1 MKMKDKTKINKK
13 KAKEAANCKGLENK
27 YKELEYKYKLLSDL
41 MDRVPDV
48 IYFKDLKGRLIMV
61 NQAHAKGLGL
71 KPEDVVGKTDFDIF
85 PKERAEKMAKDDR
98 YVITTGKTIIDK
110 VERATRADGID
121 NYVST
126 TKIPRY
132 NGRGKIVGLIGI
144 TRDITSRMQF
154 EHLREEKI
162 RIAKKLET
170 LEELNKLESEFLS
183 VVSHE
188 LRTPLAIIKDVIM
201 LLIDEIAGPV
211 AHKQKELLMKAKNN
225 IARLNH
231 IIEELL
237 DISRIESGKIKMH
250 YSLINLNDLLMDSSA
265 FFKKLAEEK
274 GIDLEYNLPRPQIN
288 IFIDAGRINQVS
300 TNLINNAI
308 KFTEQNGK
316 IKVEVKIL
324 ETKVRVG
331 VIDTGMGIAKQDLPK
346 IFHKFV
352 QLTNES
358 QAERKGV
365 GLGLS
370 IAKELVEKDGG
381 EIWVESEL
389 GVGSKFY
396 FTLPRFY
403 TDKVLSKD
411 IRDKI
416 NNLLERNLPVY
427 LINLLIVNYTEFKR
441 RLNIEP
447 KKLFED
453 LRGIIEATSKKFCYA
468 GRKELQIILKDYEKG
483 ECGIIFPKAKEEGAT
498 KFCNLVKGR
507 ISKYFAKNRLEN
519 VFINLGVLSYPS
531 KFHPITTQQLLANVS
546 IKKICIGSDIRRF
559 PRIHYR
565 IDIAV
570 LLPENKVE
578 SCRTLDI
585 SEGGVCFENGC
596 RLKTDAQIQIKLK
609 FPKEKEPVYIR
620 ARVAWIK
627 TIEGVSENGINNK
640 YRLGLE
646 FINLKN
652 RDKKIIS
659 KFIKSI
665 SPKFMVRRK

>member
-1 MKMKDKTKINKK
+1 MRNKTKINVDEV
-13 KAKEAANCKGLENK
+13 KELTNYKELENK
-27 YKELEYKYKLLSDL
+27 YRGLENNYKLLSDL

-48 IYFKDLKGRLIMV
+48 IYFKDTQGRLIMV

-71 KPEDVVGKTDFDIF
+71 KPEKVVGKTDFDIF
-85 PKERAEKMAKDDR
+85 PKERAEKMAKDDM
-98 YVITTGKTIIDK
+98 YVITTGKPIIDK
-110 VERATRADGID
+110 IERATRADGID

-132 NGRGKIVGLIGI
+132 DDKGKIIGLIGI

-154 EHLREEKI
+154 EHLREEKA

-170 LEELNKLESEFLS
+170 LEELNKLKSEFVS

-201 LLIDEIAGPV
+201 LLIDGIVGPIKE
-211 AHKQKELLMKAKNN
+211 KQKDLLTRAKDN
-225 IARLNH
+225 IMRLNK
-231 IIEELL
+231 IIEQLL
-237 DISRIESGKIKMH
+237 DTSRIEGGRLKLH
-250 YSLINLNDLLMDSSA
+250 YSLVNLNDLLMDSSG
-265 FFKKLAEEK
+265 FFKRSADEK
-274 GIDLEYNLPRPQIN
+274 GVDLEYNLPRSQIN
-288 IFIDAGRINQVS
+288 IFIDAERINQVI

-316 IKVEVKIL
+316 IKVEVKIF

-331 VIDTGMGIAKQDLPK
+331 VIDTGIGIAKQDLPK
-346 IFHKFV
+346 IFNKFV
-352 QLTNES
+352 QLSTRS
-358 QAERKGV
+358 QAEREGF

-370 IAKELVEKDGG
+370 IAKELVEKNGG
-381 EIWVESEL
+381 EIWVESKL

-416 NNLLERNLPVY
+416 NNLLEKNLPIY
-427 LINLLIVNYTEFKR
+427 LINLLVVNYTEFKK

-447 KKLFED
+447 RKLFED
-453 LRGIIEATSKKFCYA
+453 LRAIIEGTFKKFCYP
-468 GRKELQIILKDYEKG
+468 GRKELQIILKDYERV
-483 ECGIIFPKAKEEGAT
+483 ECGILFPKAKEGGAT
-498 KFCNLVKGR
+498 KFCNLLKDR
-507 ISKYFAKNRLEN
+507 INKYFTKNKLEN
-519 VFINLGVLSYPS
+519 VFINLGILSYPS
-531 KFHPITTQQLLANVS
+531 KFHPITTQQLLGNVN
-546 IKKICIGSDIRRF
+546 IKKICIGLEIRRF
-559 PRIHYR
+559 PRILYR
-565 IDIAV
+565 VDIEI
-570 LLPENKVE
+570 LLPGNQIE
-578 SCRTLDI
+578 SFQTIDI
-585 SEGGVCFENGC
+585 SEGGVCLVTE
-596 RLKTDAQIQIKLK
+596 RKLETDAQIQIRLKLLK
-609 FPKEKEPVYIR
+609 RKESLCVR
-620 ARVAWIK
+620 ACVAWIK
-627 TIEGVSENGINNK
+627 AIEELPKGSANK

-665 SPKFMVRRK
+665 SP

>member
-1 MKMKDKTKINKK
+1 MKAKTKINKNQ
-13 KAKEAANCKGLENK
+13 AKEVTNRKELENK
-27 YKELEYKYKLLSDL
+27 YKGLKNKYKLLLEL

-48 IYFKDLKGRLIMV
+48 IYFKDIKGRLIMV

-85 PKERAEKMAKDDR
+85 PKERAEKMAKDDM
-98 YVITTGKTIIDK
+98 YIITTGKPIIDK
-110 VERATRADGID
+110 IERATRADGID

-132 NGRGKIVGLIGI
+132 DNKGRVIGLIGI
-144 TRDITSRMQF
+144 TRDITHRIQF
-154 EHLREEKI
+154 EHLREEKTLI
-162 RIAKKLET
+162 SKKLEV
-170 LEELNKLESEFLS
+170 LEELNKMKSEFVS

-188 LRTPLAIIKDVIM
+188 LRTPLAIVKDVIM
-201 LLIDEIAGPV
+201 LLCDGIVGPMKE
-211 AHKQKELLMKAKNN
+211 KQKGLLMKAKDN

-265 FFKKLAEEK
+265 FFEKLAKEK
-274 GIDLEYNLPRPQIN
+274 GIDLEYDVPQVQIN
-288 IFIDAGRINQVS
+288 IFIDAERQNQVI

-331 VIDTGMGIAKQDLPK
+331 VIDTGIGIAKRDLPK
-346 IFHKFV
+346 IFNKFV

-358 QAERKGV
+358 QAERKGI

-370 IAKELVEKDGG
+370 IAKELIEKNGG
-381 EIWVESEL
+381 EIWVESKL

-403 TDKVLSKD
+403 TDKLLNSD

-416 NNLLERNLPVY
+416 NNLLAKSIPLY
-427 LINLLIVNYTEFKR
+427 LINLLIINYIEFKQR
-441 RLNIEP
+441 VNIKP
-447 KKLFED
+447 QKLFKD
-453 LRGIIEATSKKFCYA
+453 LIAIVEATFKKFYHS
-468 GRKELQIILKDYEKG
+468 GRKELQIILQDYERG
-483 ECGIIFPKAKEEGAT
+483 ECGILFPKAKEEEAA
-498 KFCNLVKGR
+498 KLCNLLKDR
-507 ISKYFAKNRLEN
+507 IKKYFIKNKLEN
-519 VFINLGVLSYPS
+519 VFINLGILSYPS
-531 KFHPITTQQLLANVS
+531 KFQALTTQQLLANVS
-546 IKKICIGSDIRRF
+546 IKKICIGSEIRRF
-559 PRIHYR
+559 PRIPYIAD
-565 IDIAV
+565 IDIF
-570 LLPENKVE
+570 LPENKME
-578 SCRTLDI
+578 SSKTMDI
-585 SEGGVCFENGC
+585 SEGGVCFESGS
-596 RLKTDAQIQIKLK
+596 RLDTDAQIQITLK
-609 FPKEKEPVYIR
+609 FPKDKGSVCLR

-627 TIEGVSENGINNK
+627 NIEELSKGGANK

-652 RDKKIIS
+652 RDKKTIS
-659 KFIKSI
+659 KFIHSI
-665 SPKFMVRRK
+665 SPKFAEGGNSG

>member
-1 MKMKDKTKINKK
+1 MDNFR
-13 KAKEAANCKGLENK
+13 ELNNK
-27 YKELEYKYKLLSDL
+27 YKELEYKYKLLCDL

-48 IYFKDLKGRLIMV
+48 IYFKDVKGRLIMV

-71 KPEDVVGKTDFDIF
+71 RPEDVVGKTDFDIF

-98 YVITTGKTIIDK
+98 YVITTGKSIIDK

-132 NGRGKIVGLIGI
+132 NGLGKIVGLIGI

-154 EHLREEKI
+154 EHLRGEKT
-162 RIAKKLET
+162 RISKKLET
-170 LEELNKLESEFLS
+170 LEELNKLKSEFVS

-188 LRTPLAIIKDVIM
+188 LRTPLAIIKDVVM
-201 LLIDEIAGPV
+201 LLIDEIVGPLKE
-211 AHKQKELLMKAKNN
+211 KQKGLLIKAKDN

-231 IIEELL
+231 IIEGLL

-265 FFKKLAEEK
+265 FFKKLAQEK
-274 GIDLEYNLPRPQIN
+274 GIDLGYDLPRSQIN
-288 IFIDAGRINQVS
+288 IFMDGERINQVI

-316 IKVEVKIL
+316 IKV
-324 ETKVRVG
+324 KVRVFETKARVG
-331 VIDTGMGIAKQDLPK
+331 IIDTGIGIAKQDLPI
-346 IFHKFV
+346 IFNKFV
-352 QLTNES
+352 QLGNGS
-358 QAERKGV
+358 QAERKGI

-370 IAKELVEKDGG
+370 IVKELVEKNGG
-381 EIWVESEL
+381 EIWVESKL

-416 NNLLERNLPVY
+416 NNLLEKNLSVY
-427 LINLLIVNYTEFKR
+427 LINLLIINYVEFKKR
-441 RLNIEP
+441 VNIKP
-447 KKLFED
+447 RQLFD
-453 LRGIIEATSKKFCYA
+453 NLIAIIETAFKKFCHSD
-468 GRKELQIILKDYEKG
+468 RKELQIILKDYKKG
-483 ECGIIFPKAKEEGAT
+483 ECGILFPKAKEEEAA
-498 KFCNLVKGR
+498 KFRNLVKGR

-519 VFINLGVLSYPS
+519 VFINLGVLPYPS
-531 KFHPITTQQLLANVS
+531 KFHQSSARQSLSNVN
-546 IKKICIGSDIRRF
+546 IQKISIGSQMRRF
-559 PRIHYR
+559 PRIRYYKV
-565 IDIAV
+565 DIEI
-570 LLPENKVE
+570 LLPGNQIE
-578 SCRTLDI
+578 SSQSIDI
-585 SEGGVCFENGC
+585 SEGGVCLVIKRKLETDAPVRL
-596 RLKTDAQIQIKLK
+596 RLKFFKGEEFLC
-609 FPKEKEPVYIR
+609 VR
-620 ARVAWIK
+620 ARVAWTK
-627 TIEGVSENGINNK
+627 NIEESPKGSANK
-640 YRLGLE
+640 YMLGLE

-659 KFIKSI
+659 QFIKSI

>member
-1 MKMKDKTKINKK
+1 MKN
-13 KAKEAANCKGLENK
+13 KAKEVTNFKELNNK
-27 YKELEYKYKLLSDL
+27 YKELEYKYKLLFDL

-61 NQAHAKGLGL
+61 NKSHAKGLGL

-98 YVITTGKTIIDK
+98 YVITIGKPIIDK
-110 VERATRADGID
+110 IERATRADGID

-132 NGRGKIVGLIGI
+132 NGRGKIIGLIGI

-154 EHLREEKI
+154 EHLREEKV

-170 LEELNKLESEFLS
+170 LEELNKLKSEFVS

-211 AHKQKELLMKAKNN
+211 ARKQKELLVKAKDN

-237 DISRIESGKIKMH
+237 DISRIESGKIKMY
-250 YSLINLNDLLMDSSA
+250 YSLINLNDLLMDSFA

-274 GIDLEYNLPRPQIN
+274 GIDLKYNLPRSQIN
-288 IFIDAGRINQVS
+288 IFIDAERIDQVIA
-300 TNLINNAI
+300 NLINNAI

-316 IKVEVKIL
+316 IKVEVKIF

-331 VIDTGMGIAKQDLPK
+331 VIDTGIGIAKRDLPK
-346 IFHKFV
+346 IFNKFV
-352 QLTNES
+352 QLANES
-358 QAERKGV
+358 QAERKGI

-370 IAKELVEKDGG
+370 IAKELVEKNGG

-396 FTLPRFY
+396 FTLPIFY
-403 TDKVLSKD
+403 TDKVLNKD

-416 NNLLERNLPVY
+416 NNLLDKNIPLY
-427 LINLLIVNYTEFKR
+427 LINLLIINYIEFKKR
-441 RLNIEP
+441 VNIQP
-447 KKLFED
+447 QKLFED
-453 LRGIIEATSKKFCYA
+453 LIAIIEETFKKFCHS
-468 GRKELQIILKDYEKG
+468 GRKEPQIILKDYERG
-483 ECGIIFPKAKEEGAT
+483 ECGILFPKVNEEKAT
-498 KFCNLVKGR
+498 KFCNLLKDR
-507 ISKYFAKNRLEN
+507 IKKYFTKNRLEN

-531 KFHPITTQQLLANVS
+531 RFHVITTRQLLANVS
-546 IKKICIGSDIRRF
+546 IKKICIGSEIRRF
-559 PRIHYR
+559 SRIPYR
-565 IDIAV
+565 IDIKV

-578 SCRTLDI
+578 SCRTVDI

-596 RLKTDAQIQIKLK
+596 RLETDAQIQIKLK
-609 FPKEKEPVYIR
+609 FPKEKEPVCIR

-627 TIEGVSENGINNK
+627 TIEEVSEIGANE

-665 SPKFMVRRK
+665 YS

>member
-1 MKMKDKTKINKK
+1 MKDKTKINLDKV
-13 KAKEAANCKGLENK
+13 KELKNKHTGLENK
-27 YKELEYKYKLLSDL
+27 YKLVSEL
-41 MDRVPDV
+41 MDSIPDV
-48 IYFKDLKGRLIMV
+48 IYFKDTQGRLIMV

-71 KPEDVVGKTDFDIF
+71 KPEGVVGKTDFDIF
-85 PKERAEKMAKDDR
+85 PKERAEKMAKDDM
-98 YVITTGKTIIDK
+98 YVITTGKPMIDK
-110 VERATRADGID
+110 IERATRADGID

-132 NGRGKIVGLIGI
+132 DNKGRVIGLIGI
-144 TRDITSRMQF
+144 TRDITHRIQF
-154 EHLREEKI
+154 EHLREEKALI
-162 RIAKKLET
+162 SKKLEV
-170 LEELNKLESEFLS
+170 LEELNKMKSEFVS
-183 VVSHE
+183 AVSHE
-188 LRTPLAIIKDVIM
+188 MRTPLAIIKDIIM
-201 LLIDEIAGPV
+201 LLIDGIVGPIKE
-211 AHKQKELLMKAKNN
+211 KQKELLMKAKDN

-274 GIDLEYNLPRPQIN
+274 GIDLGYNLPRSQIN
-288 IFIDAGRINQVS
+288 IFIDAERINQVIA
-300 TNLINNAI
+300 NLINNAI

-316 IKVEVKIL
+316 INVEVKIF

-331 VIDTGMGIAKQDLPK
+331 IIDTGIGITKQDLPK
-346 IFHKFV
+346 IFNKFV
-352 QLTNES
+352 QLSTRS
-358 QAERKGV
+358 QAERKGI

-370 IAKELVEKDGG
+370 IAKELVEKNGG

-396 FTLPRFY
+396 FTLHRFY

-411 IRDKI
+411 IRDEI
-416 NNLLERNLPVY
+416 NNLLEKNIPVY
-427 LINLLIVNYTEFKR
+427 LINLLVINYTEFKK

-447 KKLFED
+447 RELFED
-453 LRGIIEATSKKFCYA
+453 LRAVIEETFKRFCYA
-468 GRKELQIILKDYEKG
+468 GRKELQIILQDYKEG
-483 ECGIIFPKAKEEGAT
+483 ELGILFSKAKEEESA
-498 KFCNLVKGR
+498 KFCNLVKDR
-507 ISKYFAKNRLEN
+507 IKKYFTKNRLEN

-531 KFHPITTQQLLANVS
+531 KFHAIITQQILANVS
-546 IKKICIGSDIRRF
+546 IKKICIGSEIRRF
-559 PRIHYR
+559 PRIPYR
-565 IDIAV
+565 IDIEV
-570 LLPENKVE
+570 LIPENKVE
-578 SCRTLDI
+578 SCRTVDI

-596 RLKTDAQIQIKLK
+596 RLKTDAQIQTKLK
-609 FPKEKEPVYIR
+609 FPKEKEPVSIR

-627 TIEGVSENGINNK
+627 NINIEELPKGSAK

-665 SPKFMVRRK
+665 SHQNSINS